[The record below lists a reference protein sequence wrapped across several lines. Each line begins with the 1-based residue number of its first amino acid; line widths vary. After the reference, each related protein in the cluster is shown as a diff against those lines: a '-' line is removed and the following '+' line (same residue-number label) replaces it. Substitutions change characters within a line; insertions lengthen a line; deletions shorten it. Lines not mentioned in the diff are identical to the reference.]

1 MSYMTSLTAT
11 QQKLIDCLKAEG
23 GRVDSVYDLA
33 AKLGR
38 PYRRVFDQVKK
49 LAAEGYLTL
58 SPGEHG
64 GRQKT
69 GIALAT
75 TAATPPELSFN
86 RIWSAAPEALPE
98 TTLIASV
105 LAQPSFEDVLRLV
118 LHYGLPKVRKV
129 FQTMA
134 SAGDLQD
141 WSLKESARTLANV
154 EIGLARAA

>member
-1 MSYMTSLTAT
+1 M
-11 QQKLIDCLKAEG
+11 LIDCLKAQG

-38 PYRRVFDQVKK
+38 PYRRVFDQVKM
-49 LAAEGYLTL
+49 LAAEGYLVL
-58 SPGEHG
+58 SPGQQD
-64 GRQKT
+64 GRRKT
-69 GIALAT
+69 GIALAK
-75 TAATPPELSFN
+75 AVGGVPELSFN

-105 LAQPSFEDVLRLV
+105 LARPSFDDVLRLT

-129 FQTMA
+129 FQAMA
-134 SAGDLQD
+134 AAGDLQG